1 MITHEHYVLLC
12 RKNFFLSDFFGTN
25 SIKMGTVQ
33 WRMNGKTVL
42 CYCSCWGL
50 VCDLPPHGVSVV
62 QSRKVWSKNCNWNL
76 LHHRSEAVHQTEHA
90 GLGLIKY
97 KNLSS
102 AMTNSRVWLGNGIQF
117 PSLAENR
124 CWRQLFFC
132 PITHLAPWKW
142 SQHLLTFLSA
152 CQRNRNAGEKGK
164 KRCGEIQTIHAGD
177 ENLTDIPQT
186 IISSVPGFV
195 HTYYLLTER
204 F

>member
-1 MITHEHYVLLC
+1 
-12 RKNFFLSDFFGTN
+12 
-25 SIKMGTVQ
+25 MGTVQ

-62 QSRKVWSKNCNWNL
+62 QSRKVWSKNCNRNL

-152 CQRNRNAGEKGK
+152 CQRNRNAGEKGEK
-164 KRCGEIQTIHAGD
+164 TLWWNTNDPRRRWESDWHSTNYHKFSPWFCTYILPVNWKI
-177 ENLTDIPQT
+177 LILLVLIILPQ
-186 IISSVPGFV
+186 
-195 HTYYLLTER
+195 
-204 F
+204 

>member
-1 MITHEHYVLLC
+1 
-12 RKNFFLSDFFGTN
+12 
-25 SIKMGTVQ
+25 MGTVQ

-62 QSRKVWSKNCNWNL
+62 QSRKVWSKNCNRNL

-117 PSLAENR
+117 PSLR
-124 CWRQLFFC
+124 RKQV
-132 PITHLAPWKW
+132 LAPVV
-142 SQHLLTFLSA
+142 LLSHYASCALKVEPA
-152 CQRNRNAGEKGK
+152 PVN
-164 KRCGEIQTIHAGD
+164 
-177 ENLTDIPQT
+177 IPQRLSKKQKCRRKRKKT
-186 IISSVPGFV
+186 LWWNTNDPRRRWESDWHSTNYHKFSPRFCTYILPVNWKILILLVLIILPQ
-195 HTYYLLTER
+195 
-204 F
+204 

>member
-1 MITHEHYVLLC
+1 
-12 RKNFFLSDFFGTN
+12 
-25 SIKMGTVQ
+25 MGTVQ

-117 PSLAENR
+117 PSLR
-124 CWRQLFFC
+124 RKQV
-132 PITHLAPWKW
+132 LAPVVLLSHYASCALKVEPAPVNIPQRLSKKQKCRRKRRKNAVVKYKRSTQEMRIW
-142 SQHLLTFLSA
+142 LTFHKLL
-152 CQRNRNAGEKGK
+152 C
-164 KRCGEIQTIHAGD
+164 
-177 ENLTDIPQT
+177 
-186 IISSVPGFV
+186 SVPSFV

>member
-1 MITHEHYVLLC
+1 MVFLYHDYTWTLC
-12 RKNFFLSDFFGTN
+12 SLVQKKLFLSDFFGTN

-62 QSRKVWSKNCNWNL
+62 QSRKVWSKNCNRNL

-117 PSLAENR
+117 PSLR
-124 CWRQLFFC
+124 RKQV
-132 PITHLAPWKW
+132 LAPVV
-142 SQHLLTFLSA
+142 LLSHYASCALKVEPA
-152 CQRNRNAGEKGK
+152 PVN
-164 KRCGEIQTIHAGD
+164 
-177 ENLTDIPQT
+177 IPQRLSKKQKCRRKRKKT
-186 IISSVPGFV
+186 LWWNTNDPRRRWESDWHS
-195 HTYYLLTER
+195 TNYYVQSLVLYIHITC
-204 F
+204 